1 VLFFLRDV
9 NMKKL
14 LSIFLGISL
23 ISMAM
28 TGNASLLT
36 SDTIVGS
43 TVVDFSTQPTVED
56 VNGPLQ
62 IGMLVGEN
70 IEVSSPTGQLYTNY
84 DGWGLGPNGDWESP
98 MTYVSQDENGGTMI
112 FAFMDGPV
120 SAVGGFMSY
129 WGADLQGG
137 LVITALNAGMAVL
150 ETYDIVADAP
160 IVTPAVNGGAF
171 RGIDRGGVADIAY
184 FQVTGAYPV
193 LDDLTF
199 TSSANPAAPATPATP
214 IPALSQ
220 WALIMLSMLLGLMVF
235 ANRKRL
241 L

>member
-1 VLFFLRDV
+1 
-9 NMKKL
+9 MKKI
-14 LSIFLGISL
+14 LSIFLGISF

-84 DGWGLGPNGDWESP
+84 DGWGLGPNGNWESP
-98 MTYVSQDENGGTMI
+98 MTYVSQNENGGTMI

-120 SAVGGFMSY
+120 SARIHRKSDRHKPFGQKFPFLNNSWPSPNRPFYKIGRLAGNALLKKSLMIHCVRRLVGI
-129 WGADLQGG
+129 L
-137 LVITALNAGMAVL
+137 
-150 ETYDIVADAP
+150 
-160 IVTPAVNGGAF
+160 
-171 RGIDRGGVADIAY
+171 
-184 FQVTGAYPV
+184 
-193 LDDLTF
+193 
-199 TSSANPAAPATPATP
+199 
-214 IPALSQ
+214 
-220 WALIMLSMLLGLMVF
+220 
-235 ANRKRL
+235 
-241 L
+241 